1 MKRRIFTLSGILI
14 GALTTLVSSPALALY
29 EQARWFT
36 LDNGMDV
43 IVIENHRAPAV
54 HARVVYKVGA
64 LDEAPGQFG
73 IAHVLEHLMFRGS
86 PAYHGR
92 GLLPGQYDGELGR
105 IGATDNASTSANVTS
120 YYALMGSEHLE
131 LFIEMNAILMN
142 GLTADSDQ
150 LENEKGVVLQEFR
163 QRWENNPTA
172 RASHAMRAALRGAS
186 AYDHPIIGYEED
198 FLGLTSQDLLD
209 FHADWYQP
217 NNAALIVSGDVTPE
231 DVLALARKHFGNFP
245 AGDVPERI
253 RPDAERAFEPGFET
267 VTDALITKASARRAW
282 RLPEVVAETGP
293 EAFRSRYAAR
303 LLTSML
309 TSGLDAPF
317 TRYLQTERQIALSA
331 GFSIVLDEGQDWA
344 MLNVDPVEGMDAVE
358 VLDEA
363 EDFLRNWLANDL
375 TEDRLNRQKRRLM
388 NGLVYAADS
397 VDGPASSFAS
407 LVASQSDYGVY
418 LTLEDTIAGVTLD
431 DVREIAALFLEQAS
445 QPRTLA
451 LEPLEE

>member
-1 MKRRIFTLSGILI
+1 MKRLMLALSGALSGAFTLFAS
-14 GALTTLVSSPALALY
+14 TPALALY

-64 LDEAPGQFG
+64 LDEQPGQYG
-73 IAHVLEHLMFRGS
+73 IAHVLEHMMFRGS
-86 PAYHGR
+86 PAYKGR
-92 GLLPGQYDGELGR
+92 ALAPGEYDSELGR

-142 GLTADSDQ
+142 GLNADSEQ
-150 LENEKGVVLQEFR
+150 LENEKGVVQQEFR

-172 RASHAMRAALRGAS
+172 RATHELRAALRGAS
-186 AYDHPIIGYEED
+186 AYDHPIIGFEED
-198 FLGLTSQDLLD
+198 FQGLTSQDLLD
-209 FHADWYQP
+209 FHAAWYQP
-217 NNAALIVSGDVTPE
+217 NNAVLIVSGDVLPE
-231 DVLALARKHFGNFP
+231 DVLVMVEKHFGDFP
-245 AGDVPERI
+245 AGDVPARL
-253 RPDAERAFEPGFET
+253 RPDAERPFEPGFET

-282 RLPEVVAETGP
+282 RLPEVVPEKGP
-293 EAFRSRYAAR
+293 EAFRTRYAAR

-331 GFSIVLDEGQDWA
+331 GFSLVLDEGQDWA
-344 MLNVDPVEGMDAVE
+344 LLNVDPVEGIDAVE

-363 EDFLRNWLANDL
+363 EVFLRNWLANDL
-375 TEDRLNRQKRRLM
+375 TEERLTRQKRRLM

-397 VDGPASSFAS
+397 VDGPASSFES
-407 LVASQSDYGVY
+407 VVASQSDYGIY
-418 LTLEDTIAGVTLD
+418 ATLEDTIEAVTLD
-431 DVREIAALFLEQAS
+431 DVREVATLFLEQAS
-445 QPRTLA
+445 APRTLA
-451 LEPLEE
+451 LAPLEE

>member
-1 MKRRIFTLSGILI
+1 MKRLIFALSG
-14 GALTTLVSSPALALY
+14 AFATLAASPALALY

-43 IVIENHRAPAV
+43 IVIENDRAPVV

-64 LDEAPGQFG
+64 LDEAPGQYG
-73 IAHVLEHLMFRGS
+73 IAHVLEHMMFRGS
-86 PAYHGR
+86 PAHKGR
-92 GLLPGQYDGELGR
+92 ALAPGEYDGALGR
-105 IGATDNASTSANVTS
+105 IGATDNASTSSDVTS

-131 LFIEMNAILMN
+131 LFIELNAILMN
-142 GLTADSDQ
+142 GLNADADQ
-150 LENEKGVVLQEFR
+150 LENEKGVILQEFR

-172 RASHAMRAALRGAS
+172 RASHQLRAALRGAE
-186 AYDHPIIGYEED
+186 AYDHPIIGFQEE
-198 FLGLTSQDLLD
+198 FTALTSQDLLD
-209 FHADWYQP
+209 FHEAWYKP
-217 NNAALIVSGDVTPE
+217 NNAVLIVSGDATPE
-231 DVLALARKHFGNFP
+231 AVLALADKHFGDFAP
-245 AGDVPERI
+245 GEIPERI
-253 RPDAERAFEPGFET
+253 RPDANRPLEPGFEE

-282 RLPEVVAETGP
+282 RLPEVVAEKGP

-344 MLNVDPVEGMDAVE
+344 LLNVEPVEGLDAVA

-363 EDFLRNWLANDL
+363 ETFLRNWLANDL
-375 TEDRLNRQKRRLM
+375 TEERLARQKRRLM

-397 VDGPASSFAS
+397 VDGPASSFES
-407 LVASQSDYGVY
+407 VVSSQSDYDVFW
-418 LTLEDTIAGVTLD
+418 TLEDTIEALTLE
-431 DVREIAALFLEQAS
+431 DVRTVAELFLQQAS
-445 QPRTLA
+445 EPRTLS
-451 LEPLEE
+451 LLPLEE

>member
-1 MKRRIFTLSGILI
+1 MKRLMLALSGAVSGAFTLFAS
-14 GALTTLVSSPALALY
+14 TPALALY

-36 LDNGMDV
+36 LHNGMDV

-64 LDEAPGQFG
+64 LDEQPGQYG
-73 IAHVLEHLMFRGS
+73 IAHVLEHMMFRGS
-86 PAYHGR
+86 PAYKGR
-92 GLLPGQYDGELGR
+92 ALAPGEYDSELGR

-142 GLTADSDQ
+142 GLNADSEQ
-150 LENEKGVVLQEFR
+150 LENEKGVVQQEFR

-172 RASHAMRAALRGAS
+172 RATHELRAALRGAS
-186 AYDHPIIGYEED
+186 AYDHPVIGFEED
-198 FLGLTSQDLLD
+198 FQGLTSQDLLD
-209 FHADWYQP
+209 FHAAWYQP
-217 NNAALIVSGDVTPE
+217 NNAVLIVSGDVLPE
-231 DVLALARKHFGNFP
+231 DVLVMAEKHFGDFP
-245 AGDVPERI
+245 AGDVPARL
-253 RPDAERAFEPGFET
+253 RPDAERPFEPGFET

-282 RLPEVVAETGP
+282 RLPEVVPEKGP
-293 EAFRSRYAAR
+293 EAFRTCYAAR

-331 GFSIVLDEGQDWA
+331 GFSLVLDEGQDWA
-344 MLNVDPVEGMDAVE
+344 LLNVDPVEGIDAVE

-363 EDFLRNWLANDL
+363 EVFLRNWLANDL
-375 TEDRLNRQKRRLM
+375 TEERLTRQKRRLM

-397 VDGPASSFAS
+397 VDSPASSFES
-407 LVASQSDYGVY
+407 VVASQSDYGIY
-418 LTLEDTIAGVTLD
+418 ATLEDTIEAVTLD
-431 DVREIAALFLEQAS
+431 DVREVATLFLEQAS
-445 QPRTLA
+445 APRTLA
-451 LEPLEE
+451 LAPLEE